1 MSQDQGW
8 QPPSSPQPGSSEG
21 TEDQKWARP
30 GTDPVP
36 PPAPATDWSRPGQ
49 PATAPPP
56 PPQGWGQPGQGW
68 GPAAGGWGPP
78 PVAKPGVVALRPLG
92 VGELL
97 DGAVAT
103 LRQNPGPMLGLSA
116 IVATGTQLVQLLAAW
131 LLVRDTAAATGS
143 LSDTGE
149 ELDAAAV
156 SGSLVVTGLAG
167 LLGWLATIV
176 LTGIL
181 TVVVSRA
188 VLGQKLRAAE
198 AWRAAS
204 PRLLRL
210 LGLTLLVGLIIV
222 SPAVVTVLLSLLAWA
237 LGASGAVVAV
247 VAVLLGLVALLLTV
261 WLYVRLAVATPA
273 LMVETTALPGGGSRA
288 STVVGAIRRSNVL
301 VKGAWWRTFGILL
314 LALIIT
320 FVVSQVVAVPA
331 AVPLLVGG
339 PFVAPD
345 GTPTF
350 AFFVVRG
357 LAGMLAT
364 TLTAPFTAALTVL
377 LYVDRRIRREGL
389 DIELA
394 RAAGVSIPGRSDAPR
409 PPA

>member
-1 MSQDQGW
+1 
-8 QPPSSPQPGSSEG
+8 
-21 TEDQKWARP
+21 
-30 GTDPVP
+30 
-36 PPAPATDWSRPGQ
+36 
-49 PATAPPP
+49 
-56 PPQGWGQPGQGW
+56 
-68 GPAAGGWGPP
+68 
-78 PVAKPGVVALRPLG
+78 VAKPGVVALRPLG

-116 IVATGTQLVQLLAAW
+116 IVATMTQLVQLLASW

-149 ELDAAAV
+149 EFTDVGAISA
-156 SGSLVVTGLAG
+156 SLWVTGLAA

-188 VLGQKLRAAE
+188 VLGQRLRAAE

-210 LGLTLLVGLIIV
+210 LGLTLLVGLIV
-222 SPAVVTVLLSLLAWA
+222 ASPAVVAVGFSLLAWA
-237 LGASGAVVAV
+237 LGASGAVIAV
-247 VAVLLGLVALLLTV
+247 VAVLLGLVALPLTV
-261 WLYVRLAVATPA
+261 WLYVRLAVSTPA
-273 LMVETTALPGGGSRA
+273 LMVETTVLPGGGSRA
-288 STVVGAIRRSNVL
+288 SKVMGAIRRSNAL

-320 FVVSQVVAVPA
+320 SVVSQVVAVPA
-331 AVPLLVGG
+331 ALPLLLGG
-339 PFVAPD
+339 PFVDPD

-350 AFFVVRG
+350 AFFIVQG
-357 LAGMLAT
+357 LAGILAT

-394 RAAGVSIPGRSDAPR
+394 RAAGVRIPGRSEAPR